1 MQNITIDDL
10 ISLNRELVTLTKSGL
25 SFSLAGSENT
35 GTGNRLSQTSQD
47 DSALLHQINDY
58 LSTFHRSKTS
68 IQEDIATEFP
78 DAINYCRAI
87 AIYESTGSRSLA
99 LEQLRFPK
107 RVRAQITSQLT
118 SAIVYPVILS
128 VLVLL
133 GFALICL
140 YTTPTIDA
148 MYEQVQQQPP
158 TSVQFLK
165 RSREL
170 FPVWSVAATLTLFL
184 FLTWWIAKGS
194 KRPWRWIPG
203 NEAYYEASCKA
214 HAANLLSQLIA
225 NGCETKLAT
234 SLSASHWTATV
245 STDIPLGEFNRSNQ
259 ETQNERSKESLPPL
273 MKWAITRE
281 DSDGK
286 SLQKI
291 LPIISAIYN
300 NTASRDS
307 QGWHAML
314 PTVVGV
320 AIGGLLVFAYSFSL
334 FNPVIEILED
344 LANPLTGLGK

>member
-1 MQNITIDDL
+1 MQNTTINDL
-10 ISLNRELVTLTKSGL
+10 ISLNRELMTLSKSGL
-25 SFSLAGSENT
+25 SFSLAGLEN
-35 GTGNRLSQTSQD
+35 TGNRLSNASQD
-47 DSALLHQINDY
+47 DSALLDQINDY
-58 LSTFHRSKTS
+58 LSASHRSKSS
-68 IQEDIATEFP
+68 IQKDIATEFP

-107 RVRAQITSQLT
+107 RVLAQITSQLT

-140 YTTPTIDA
+140 YTTPTIAA

-158 TSVQFLK
+158 ASVQFLLI
-165 RSREL
+165 SREL
-170 FPVWSVAATLTLFL
+170 FPIWSIAAPLVLFL
-184 FLTWWIAKGS
+184 LLTWWITKGS
-194 KRPWRWIPG
+194 KKPWRWIPG

-245 STDIPLGEFNRSNQ
+245 STDIPLEEFKQSIQ
-259 ETQNERSKESLPPL
+259 EDQNERSKDSLPPL
-273 MKWAITRE
+273 MKWAVTRE
-281 DSDGK
+281 EADGE
-286 SLQKI
+286 SLQKM
-291 LPIISAIYN
+291 LPIISDIYN

-307 QGWHAML
+307 QGWHAMP

-320 AIGGLLVFAYSFSL
+320 VIGGLIVFAYSFSL